1 MNNKKGLK
9 KLAGILSAS
18 LMLSGIFGVAS
29 TISGD
34 TNTAVVAEAA
44 TKKSEAQLRQIVLGK
59 FPGTVQRVKQD
70 WDDGIKEYEYTIKKS
85 DGVVVKVEIT
95 EYGYITDVDYEGQ
108 WKNGR
113 YYDWD

>member
-9 KLAGILSAS
+9 KVAGILSAS
-18 LMLSGIFGVAS
+18 LMLSAIFGVVS
-29 TISGD
+29 TVSGD
-34 TNTAVVAEAA
+34 TGTAIVAEAA
-44 TKKSEAQLRQIVLGK
+44 TRKTEKQLRTIVLGR
-59 FPGTVQRVKQD
+59 FPGTVQHVKRD
-70 WDDGIKEYEYTIKKS
+70 YDDGVREYEYTIRMR

>member
-9 KLAGILSAS
+9 KLVGILSAS
-18 LMLSGIFGVAS
+18 LMLSAIFGVFS

-34 TNTAVVAEAA
+34 TGTAVVAEAA
-44 TKKSEAQLRQIVLGK
+44 TRKTEKQLRDIVLGR
-59 FPGTVQRVKQD
+59 FPGTVQRVKRD
-70 WDDGIKEYEYTIKKS
+70 YDDGIMEYEYTVRMRN
-85 DGVVVKVEIT
+85 GVVVKVEIT

>member
-9 KLAGILSAS
+9 KVAGILSAS
-18 LMLSGIFGVAS
+18 LMLSAIVGVVS
-29 TISGD
+29 TVSGG
-34 TNTAVVAEAA
+34 TGTAVVAEAA
-44 TKKSEAQLRQIVLGK
+44 TRKTEKQLRDIVLGR
-59 FPGTVQRVKQD
+59 FPGTIQRVKRD
-70 WDDGIKEYEYTIKKS
+70 YDDGVREYEYTIRMK